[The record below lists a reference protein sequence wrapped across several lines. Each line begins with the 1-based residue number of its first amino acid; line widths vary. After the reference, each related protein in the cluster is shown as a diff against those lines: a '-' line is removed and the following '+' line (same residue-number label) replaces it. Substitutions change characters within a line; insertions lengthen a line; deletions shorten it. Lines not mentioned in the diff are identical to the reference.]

1 MTIRELR
8 QKLIKKELSVSEVV
22 QNYLKKIEKE
32 DKKIHSFLTL
42 APELALEQAR
52 KAQEK
57 INRET
62 KSNSFKSQDN
72 FTGKIPLLCGVPCAI
87 KDNIL
92 VEGIKCTAGSK
103 ILQDYIAS
111 YDATVIKRL
120 KEAGAIILGKTNL
133 DEFAMGSST
142 ENSAFAIT
150 RNPRDLT
157 RVPGGSSG
165 GSAAAVASDFCA
177 FALGS
182 DTGGSIRQ
190 PAAFCGIVG
199 LKPTYGAVSRY
210 GLVAMASSLDQIG
223 PITNNIEEA
232 KIIFDIIKGRDPLD
246 STSVELKIKNREPRI
261 KNLRIGI
268 PKEYFVEG
276 VEEAVMERLEKTIKI
291 FQKIGIKTFNI
302 SLPHTEYALPTYS
315 VIMASEA
322 STNLARYDGIRYG
335 LAKSRISALPTARSS
350 TKSQNIF
357 DFYSEIRGKY
367 FGKEVRRRIV
377 LGTFA
382 LSVGYYDEYYLRAQK
397 VRRLIKED
405 FDKVFS
411 KIDLILTPVSPTLP
425 FKIGEKIDDPI
436 KMYLA
441 DIFTVGASLAGLP
454 AISLPCGRVDNL
466 PVGIQL
472 IGKPFQEPTILKVG
486 EIFEKNNLLCP

>member
-1 MTIRELR
+1 MTIKELH
-8 QKLIKKELSVSEVV
+8 QKLIRKEISVLEIVKTC
-22 QNYLKKIEKE
+22 LKKIERE

-42 APELALEQAR
+42 VPELAIKQAQKTQAKIDR
-52 KAQEK
+52 EFKAPSSKVLNTSKDK
-57 INRET
+57 I
-62 KSNSFKSQDN
+62 S
-72 FTGKIPLLCGVPCAI
+72 LLCGIPCAI

-92 VEGIKCTAGSK
+92 VEDVKCTAGSK
-103 ILQDYIAS
+103 ILQDYIS
-111 YDATVIKRL
+111 PYDATVIKRL

-150 RNPRDLT
+150 RNPHDFN

-165 GSAAAVASDFCA
+165 GSAAAVASDFCQ

-190 PAAFCGIVG
+190 PAAFCGVVG
-199 LKPTYGAVSRY
+199 LKPTYGVVSRY

-223 PITNNIEEA
+223 PITNNIEDI
-232 KIIFDIIKGRDPLD
+232 KIIFDIIRGRDPLD
-246 STSVELKIKNREPRI
+246 STSVESNLKHPTSNIQHLK
-261 KNLRIGI
+261 IGI
-268 PKEYFVEG
+268 PKEYFIEGIEEG
-276 VEEAVMERLEKTIKI
+276 VRKRVEKVIEK
-291 FQKIGIKTFNI
+291 FQKLGIKTLNI

-335 LAKSRISALPTARSS
+335 LKESLISEAKV
-350 TKSQNIF
+350 QNLF

-367 FGKEVRRRIV
+367 FGKEIRRRIV
-377 LGTFA
+377 LGSFA

-405 FDKVFS
+405 FDQAFS
-411 KIDLILTPVSPTLP
+411 KVDLILTPVSPTVA
-425 FKIGEKIDDPI
+425 FKLGEKMDDPI

-454 AISLPCGRVDNL
+454 AISLPCGKVNNL
-466 PVGIQL
+466 PVGAQL
-472 IGKPFQEPTILKVG
+472 IGKPFQEPTILKAG
-486 EIFEKNNLLCP
+486 EIFEKF